1 MSLSDLEAVV
11 VAPRHPLTPP
21 EPAGEGPVTLFRV
34 MQTMIGEGLK
44 ERYKPPP
51 KLSHELFVLLMQLN
65 EEERRS
71 QNRAHNAKQAAGRK
85 SA

>member
-1 MSLSDLEAVV
+1 MGVSDLETVV
-11 VAPRHPLTPP
+11 MAPRHPLSPP
-21 EPAGEGPVTLFRV
+21 DDPVGEPVTLHRV

-44 ERYKPPP
+44 ERYKPPQ

-65 EEERRS
+65 EEERRQ
-71 QNRAHNAKQAAGRK
+71 QNRPTGRQARAK